1 MKNVS
6 VLLSG
11 ILGGFLG
18 ILIGAGELLLL
29 LLFGTS
35 SHIPGSWLEGGL
47 VPPEAGALLFILL
60 GVLGTI
66 ASLSYSEKRRGLAR
80 VILLC
85 GLLGFPVG
93 YASGSYLVGGWI
105 YWIIPG
111 ILLTV
116 AGLISMATPER
127 IASSLP
133 LLKNDK
139 SNIRFLGYAL
149 YSGLFI
155 AGLIII
161 VGGLFTAGLMQSI
174 PDNSPEGNATQDQRD
189 FENAAVAQSMGLPN
203 ESLKSYDRILARN
216 QSNVRAWYLKGYTL
230 SRLGRYD
237 EAIICYDRA
246 LEIDPKYYQAEYAR
260 NEARKDLKSSN
271 MTGERIGS

>member
-1 MKNVS
+1 MFP
-6 VLLSG
+6 G

-18 ILIGAGELLLL
+18 ILIGAGELLLW

-35 SHIPGSWLEGGL
+35 SHVPGSWLEGGL

-60 GVLGTI
+60 GVLGAI
-66 ASLSYSEKRRGLAR
+66 ASLWYSEKRKGLAR
-80 VILLC
+80 VILFC

-111 ILLTV
+111 ALLTV
-116 AGLISMATPER
+116 AGLIALATPER

-133 LLKNDK
+133 LLKSDK
-139 SNIRFLGYAL
+139 REIRFFGYAL

-161 VGGLFTAGLMQSI
+161 MSGLFIAGLMQSI
-174 PDNSPEGNATQDQRD
+174 PDNSPEGNAIQDQRD
-189 FENAAVAQSMGLPN
+189 FENAAVAQSMGLWN

-216 QSNVRAWYLKGYTL
+216 QSNARAWYSKGYTL
-230 SRLGRYD
+230 SRLGRYYD
-237 EAIICYDRA
+237 AIICYDRA

-260 NEARKDLKSSN
+260 NEARKELEDSN
-271 MTGERIGS
+271 KTEGSILS